1 MPRNVTVTFE
11 DGTSHVYQNAPDD
24 LTPEQAQARA
34 VKDFSKRVVHLDGGR
49 PAAPQQPAVPEERGV
64 TGYLGD
70 LGAAFGAG
78 AGQAVAFPGQL
89 YRLATGETEAGPI
102 EQLGKRATEYWEA
115 KKSETQ
121 RAKERAVEGKVKA
134 AEEAGAGV
142 LGQAGVAFGEVITD
156 PALLSTYIAQSLPQV
171 VGGGIVGGAVKGGTK
186 LAARKLAAEASK
198 ESVEQF
204 AAKAGVSAAV
214 ATAALM
220 QGTDVGADTFDE
232 AVAILKKQ
240 GYSEEDAKVQA
251 IELGRKAAANA
262 ALASLAT
269 QMLPGGRTIESALVR
284 GGVGK
289 GVISG
294 AVKGALGEMPSEGLE
309 EGSGAFFKNLAL
321 SEIDPTRKLSQDV
334 GLQAGIGAAA
344 GAGQGAI
351 FGGVGGIGA
360 TAEPK
365 VSPKAEEKAEEKT
378 KAKPKGKRSAEEAAI
393 DALDQETVGE
403 RAVEEANRKFEE
415 AALEDQQQ
423 PPMGGAAALEGTEQ
437 RTTGGAGVG
446 VSVPQPPTEAPAATG
461 AGVGRLAP
469 TEGLAGE
476 AVSREGQPAGALTDE
491 QINNL
496 AGAGFTAS
504 QIENGVET
512 VRYLRSERA
521 EFADV
526 LFIPVARDHAAGLT
540 SEEIAK
546 KNKIDTP
553 LVSAI
558 QVGLGLVPNE
568 KAKPAAVETPAA
580 ETPAAETPAVE
591 APKLGT
597 IEYYREEYRTA
608 PKEVLIEAASDPF
621 GFEPE
626 NSVQAAKEELA
637 RREKIPEAPAAETPT
652 AETPAAETPAAETP
666 AAETPAA
673 ETPAA
678 ETPASTALTTI
689 SKREP
694 VEAPKGVLRSKYT
707 FSDGSTYQ
715 IEKRGEEFHL
725 VGVPDEDDSYLG
737 NTRGEAERA
746 LNDDKNSGRLD
757 RVVSK
762 GKPGAL
768 LTQEQDSIDVDGETR
783 PLLNSRGQRIHPTD
797 EGVRNFWRGFGDSKV
812 VDEEGRPLVMYTGTS
827 KDKDFSSFNVPKNGA
842 WFTADSKEASQY
854 AVENDSMDLVYTEG
868 KYRPVNTASRVIP
881 AYLSIRNPYKMT
893 KTDFDKIN
901 KEGYKRAQGQFF
913 DMLRFRG
920 YDGVDMGG
928 GIWVVLKSPTQ
939 VKSAV
944 GNTGAFSPTE
954 KKILATQGQEPTVL
968 GLHPTVSQ
976 ALRAGDLNGMLKAIA
991 NTTSG
996 FYADLARRLAELNL
1010 PTIISTGTA
1019 RARQLTRAS
1028 IDLVSAP
1035 QQNRL
1040 FSYVQ
1045 LTYPDLYNKY
1055 FQNYDAEAN
1064 LERVYDGLKE
1074 LKKVLPEVNPVSA
1087 EFKDV
1092 LQAYNDNIESIDPRT
1107 LGFYSPDFDEVN
1119 VDTDRKTGTSNYVLL
1134 HETTHAATEMLITR
1148 YENEPETLT
1157 AEQRAAAKKLKE
1169 LYKYTKDNYP
1179 GDPETYGLRN
1189 IYEFVAEAFTNRG
1202 FQTKLKDMT
1211 YDLVRPVSVWSRFV
1225 KSILD
1230 LFGINTVAANV
1241 MLEANK
1247 LFSADR
1253 PRARKSI
1260 GPMFAKKQ
1268 KNGPVSGGW
1277 RTAYDHNTTL
1287 IKLFQDAIRGRVPLS
1302 TALNKAA
1309 PVIWNT
1315 SAYLARQ
1322 AYLGLAP
1329 LRELAIA
1336 TKSKFPQLT
1345 GAIKLVEQMVAY
1357 RGQKMKIAEDIVK
1370 DWSKLQFERFQQ
1382 SALLGRIMLSATL
1395 QEQDPDTGN
1404 GSAALL
1410 QAWNALSPEAQSIYR
1425 RVRDFYAN
1433 SVKEMIAEMKARAR
1447 ANMANDPAALKK
1459 ALSDIDALFKGIKG
1473 PYFPLRRFGSF
1484 WFQVG
1489 TTDNDK
1495 EFYTFESMADRDFAM
1510 NERLEELQNGTK
1522 AEKALAETYKLGN
1535 SIGEIFDQNKDPT
1548 GVLGR
1553 VEDLIDSLT
1562 STNPADVKKELKD
1575 SVHQLMYVLLPQQ
1588 SMKKMFINRKGI
1600 QGASADMLRVFSDSA
1615 VHSAYQQARFKY
1627 SQDFLNNLTNAKD
1640 YIGEA
1645 QKAGLIT
1652 PEQRAVYDEFIAEV
1666 GKRSGTILSTEDKR
1680 LSAKAAAAANQ
1691 TTFFWMLTGPA
1702 TAMLNVIGAAAFGIP
1717 DMGSKYGYTKTAA
1730 LLTKNMAKYG
1740 ASVPTRT
1747 IKPMLGKQFLAVDFP
1762 SMVEGGN
1769 LSPLQ
1774 SMLAKAFIDA
1784 GDINISLTNALFEFG
1799 EQPSALYTG
1808 RTNTVKK
1815 FAAGLFHQAER
1826 FNREMV
1832 LMTSAELAYDK
1843 FLNEPIKDANGVI
1856 QRDASGKPLMRAK
1869 DATGFSQQA
1878 FDDALADA
1886 REVAGTAL
1894 GDFSRAMKARAM
1906 QSAVGS
1912 VLFSMKSFALTAS
1925 FFLMRNVDLS
1935 LNRPF
1940 RSDELADMRA
1950 ALLAQ
1955 KIAPD
1960 IVDQRIKEAQAEL
1973 KSSYSEA
1980 RRRMA
1985 GVMGITF
1992 LFGGLQA
1999 QPFFSLLLPAL
2010 VAALKPDDDEEKD
2023 EFFNNENWFRNYMEI
2038 NLGGYLGEMAMKL
2051 GMEEKTA
2058 KKVGREMGEAIS
2070 GGIPAAAGVAL
2081 TERVSIDPKDLW
2093 YRSGRFSPDYR
2104 ETVMETIIAN
2114 LGPAVGL
2121 GMNMVEAAQLME
2133 EGRYQRAFERALPA
2147 IVSNPLKAV
2156 RLGKE
2161 GAVTKSGY
2169 TQVEEFTATELA
2181 MQALGFQPEVLAR
2194 KQKAAMEAT
2203 TVKLQIQD
2211 RRNGVLDRLYLE
2223 RDSEKGYEYALQM
2236 VDEYNEKYPYYP
2248 IKPKDIAESFKR
2260 KAKAAAE
2267 AHGIGM
2273 VMPKKMRGRLEPM
2286 VEYAKDEDED

>member
-89 YRLATGETEAGPI
+89 LRLATKETEAGPI

-121 RAKERAVEGKVKA
+121 RAKERAVEEKVNA

-171 VGGGIVGGAVKGGTK
+171 IGGSLVGIGVKGGTK
-186 LAARKLAAEASK
+186 LAARQVAAGAAK

-204 AAKAGVSAAV
+204 ATKAGVSAAV

-240 GYSEEDAKVQA
+240 GYSEEDAKVKA
-251 IELGRKAAANA
+251 IELGRKAATNA
-262 ALASLAT
+262 TLASLAA

-284 GGVGK
+284 GGLGK

-294 AVKGALGEMPSEGLE
+294 AVKAGLIETPSEGLE

-321 SEIDPTRKLSQDV
+321 SEVDPTRRLSQGV
-334 GLQAGIGAAA
+334 GLQTGVGAAA
-344 GAGQGAI
+344 GAGQGVVI
-351 FGGVGGIGA
+351 GGIGGRRGA

-365 VSPKAEEKAEEKT
+365 VSPKAEAAPEA
-378 KAKPKGKRSAEEAAI
+378 KGKRSVEEAAI

-403 RAVEEANRKFEE
+403 RAVEEANQKFEE

-476 AVSREGQPAGALTDE
+476 AVSREGQPAGALEGKLTFSKPKTPDSLYTPEATLRTKDATYSATGLSQSVSFDTPRSTKGSLAVNGITAKADRVSGETVVIGASSPQSGPVRVSIDNNYIELYAPNTENFVRLSRDDRKSEAVVRAAIGDDAVDVFLSGGEGTVVRAATAFIGEDLGPKFSYMASKFEENYATKEAKQDLTTKEQAGETAAGALTDE

-504 QIENGVET
+504 QIESGVET
-512 VRYLRSERA
+512 VRYVRDGERNLQ
-521 EFADV
+521 DV
-526 LFIPVARDHAAGLT
+526 LLTPITRDHAAGLT

-546 KNKIDTP
+546 KNKIDTVFARM
-553 LVSAI
+553 L

-568 KAKPAAVETPAA
+568 RAKVAEAPAVETP
-580 ETPAAETPAVE
+580 V
-591 APKLGT
+591 
-597 IEYYREEYRTA
+597 
-608 PKEVLIEAASDPF
+608 
-621 GFEPE
+621 
-626 NSVQAAKEELA
+626 
-637 RREKIPEAPAAETPT
+637 

-666 AAETPAA
+666 AAKLPAQDRFSDWQVITREDDPNPFPEGMEFAVSAGAAGTLEFFKTKKEADNWLRQEIEFQKTLTPTA
-673 ETPAA
+673 ETPAV
-678 ETPASTALTTI
+678 ETPAVEPIAI

-725 VGVPDEDDSYLG
+725 VGVPDENESYLG
-737 NTRGEAERA
+737 ETRGEAERA

-757 RVVSK
+757 QVVSK

-768 LTQEQDSIDVDGETR
+768 LTQEQ
-783 PLLNSRGQRIHPTD
+783 
-797 EGVRNFWRGFGDSKV
+797 
-812 VDEEGRPLVMYTGTS
+812 
-827 KDKDFSSFNVPKNGA
+827 
-842 WFTADSKEASQY
+842 
-854 AVENDSMDLVYTEG
+854 
-868 KYRPVNTASRVIP
+868 
-881 AYLSIRNPYKMT
+881 
-893 KTDFDKIN
+893 
-901 KEGYKRAQGQFF
+901 
-913 DMLRFRG
+913 
-920 YDGVDMGG
+920 
-928 GIWVVLKSPTQ
+928 
-939 VKSAV
+939 
-944 GNTGAFSPTE
+944 
-954 KKILATQGQEPTVL
+954 EPTIL

-1064 LERVYDGLKE
+1064 LERVYAGLKE
-1074 LKKVLPEVNPVSA
+1074 LKKILPETNRVSA
-1087 EFKDV
+1087 EFSDV

-1107 LGFYSPDFDEVN
+1107 LGFYSSDFDEAN
-1119 VDTDRKTGTSNYVLL
+1119 IDIDRKGGTSNYVLL
-1134 HETTHAATEMLITR
+1134 HEITHAATETLITR

-1157 AEQRAAAKKLKE
+1157 AEQRAAAKNLKE

-1241 MLEANK
+1241 MMEANK

-1277 RTAYDHNTTL
+1277 RTAYDHNTSL
-1287 IKLFQDAIRGRVPLS
+1287 IKLFQDAIRGRVPLD
-1302 TALNKAA
+1302 TALKKAA
-1309 PVIWNT
+1309 PAVWNT
-1315 SAYLARQ
+1315 SNYTARQ
-1322 AYLGLAP
+1322 IFLYMAP
-1329 LRELAIA
+1329 LRELAIS

-1345 GAIKLVEQMVAY
+1345 GAIKLVEKIVAY
-1357 RGQKMKIAEDIVK
+1357 RGQKMKLAEDIVK
-1370 DWSKLQFERFQQ
+1370 DWSKLQSERVQQ
-1382 SALLGRIMLSATL
+1382 STLLGRVMLSATL
-1395 QEQDPDTGN
+1395 QSQDPDAGN
-1404 GSAALL
+1404 GTPALMS
-1410 QAWNALSPEAQSIYR
+1410 AWNALSPEAQSIYR

-1906 QSAVGS
+1906 QSPVGS

-1960 IVDQRIKEAQAEL
+1960 VVDQRIKEAQAEL

-2023 EFFNNENWFRNYMEI
+2023 DLFNNENWFRNYMEI

-2051 GMEEKTA
+2051 GMEEKAA

-2181 MQALGFQPEVLAR
+2181 MQALGFQPEVLAQ

-2223 RDSEKGYEYALQM
+2223 RNSEKGYEYALQM
-2236 VDEYNEKYPYYP
+2236 VDEYNKKYPYYP
-2248 IKPKDIAESFKR
+2248 IKPKDIADSFKR